1 MWFPWQRI
9 YTQRMSF
16 HIKKK
21 KILHLLVP
29 FCLTLYKTFKWFF
42 SPLTLM
48 MDKSPLSEPVKWGQE
63 SYLFH
68 RVIGKI
74 KWNQGFPAGS
84 YSQRICLQCGRSE
97 FDPGWGRSLG
107 EGHGNPLQYSCLK
120 NPMDRGAWWAT
131 VHFSSGLQSTGS
143 QRVKHD
149 WSNLAH
155 KISVDGDCSH
165 EIKRHLL
172 LGRKAMTNLDSI
184 LKNKDFTWLTKV
196 HVVNF
201 LIVMYGCENWTIKK
215 AEHYGI
221 DAFE

>member
-1 MWFPWQRI
+1 MKEKECGFLGREF
-9 YTQRMSF
+9 TLQRMSF

-21 KILHLLVP
+21 KILHLQIP

-48 MDKSPLSEPVKWGQE
+48 MDKSQLSEPVKWGQE

-84 YSQRICLQCGRSE
+84 DSQRICLQCGRSE

-107 EGHGNPLQYSCLK
+107 EGHDYPLQYSCLK

-131 VHFSSGLQSTGS
+131 VHVV
-143 QRVKHD
+143 VK
-149 WSNLAH
+149 SRTRL
-155 KISVDGDCSH
+155 S
-165 EIKRHLL
+165 
-172 LGRKAMTNLDSI
+172 
-184 LKNKDFTWLTKV
+184 DFTFTSQGTGEKE
-196 HVVNF
+196 
-201 LIVMYGCENWTIKK
+201 Y
-215 AEHYGI
+215 
-221 DAFE
+221 

>member
-97 FDPGWGRSLG
+97 FDPGWVKSLSTVWETWVQSLG
-107 EGHGNPLQYSCLK
+107 WEDPLEKEMETHSSIIAWTIPWMEGPGGL
-120 NPMDRGAWWAT
+120 W
-131 VHFSSGLQSTGS
+131 SSKS
-143 QRVKHD
+143 Q
-149 WSNLAH
+149 
-155 KISVDGDCSH
+155 
-165 EIKRHLL
+165 
-172 LGRKAMTNLDSI
+172 
-184 LKNKDFTWLTKV
+184 TWLS
-196 HVVNF
+196 N
-201 LIVMYGCENWTIKK
+201 
-215 AEHYGI
+215 
-221 DAFE
+221 